1 MIIAKNKIKTKERVN
16 MNALCIT
23 AIASNEGKTVLTTA
37 LLYHF
42 KQSVRAY
49 KIGPDYIDPLFHES
63 ICNKPSINLDTFLMN
78 EEQVKWI
85 YKKYANK
92 DMNILEGVMGFYDG
106 KDKGCSAYDV
116 SKLLNIPSVLLLS
129 GAGSYITISAILKG
143 LKTYTKHN
151 TIKAVVLNKLS
162 SSMHYDLIKK
172 QILKDF
178 DDVVVLGW
186 IKKDLKTLKNTH
198 LGLDLVEAN
207 KEILEDLSKE
217 VLEHIDLEAL
227 KKVSFY
233 ETNCEAN
240 YNDKIK
246 QTNIYPFSVLKK
258 TNKKVS
264 IVKDKNFSFIYH
276 DNIEFLKEIFQK
288 VEFIDS
294 CKNEQISEDSDLV
307 YICGGYVETKEAYA
321 RLQNAP
327 NFKASLTLHAKTKH
341 IYAECAGLLYLGN
354 KVDNKSMTSILNVD
368 FALQDKR
375 SRLGYYY
382 SSNGLKGH
390 AFHYT
395 YALDIKKDKEDKE
408 VTEDKKDKFTCDI
421 LSKQASTNGEIGA
434 WKSNKVYGTYLH
446 IMFRN
451 HIHILKD
458 YFGV

>member
-16 MNALCIT
+16 MNALCIS

-49 KIGPDYIDPLFHES
+49 KIGPDYIDPQFHES
-63 ICNKPSINLDTFLMN
+63 ICNKASINLDTFLMN

-85 YKKYANK
+85 YQKYSNK

-129 GAGSYITISAILKG
+129 GAGSYITISAVLKG

-151 TIKAVVLNKLS
+151 TIKAIILNKLS

-172 QILKDF
+172 QILEDF

-186 IKKDLKTLKNTH
+186 IKKDLKTLKNTY
-198 LGLDLVEAN
+198 LGLDLIEAN

-227 KKVSFY
+227 EKVSFY
-233 ETNCEAN
+233 ETN
-240 YNDKIK
+240 YNDKIR
-246 QTNIYPFSVLKK
+246 QTSVYPFSVLNK

-264 IVKDKNFSFIYH
+264 IVKDENFSFIYH
-276 DNIEFLKEIFQK
+276 DNIVFLKEIFQK

-294 CKNEQISEDSDLV
+294 CKDEEISKDSDFV

-327 NFKASLTLHAKTKH
+327 NFEASLKLHSKTKH

-354 KVDNKSMTSILNVD
+354 KVDDKSMTSILDVD
-368 FALQDKR
+368 FAIQDKR

-390 AFHYT
+390 AFHHT
-395 YALDIKKDKEDKE
+395 YALDSKKNQEDKE
-408 VTEDKKDKFTCDI
+408 EQYLCDV
-421 LSKQASTNGEIGA
+421 LSKQASTKGEIGA
-434 WKSNKVYGTYLH
+434 WKKDKVYGTYLH

-458 YFGV
+458 YFGI